1 MIVVDINSS
10 KIFFQATRI
19 STIQYKRLGAMMT
32 SLDARVS
39 SHVMSVTVQQIV
51 GNITKTVGISESKG
65 AIILVLETFV
75 LPVSIFK
82 TLISEMI
89 IYVHINKI
97 FCFKVIV
104 TFLKQGISSIHLHVL
119 LRADALFL
127 KCVKQHPIPQVC
139 VASFDNRMC
148 HSIH

>member
-89 IYVHINKI
+89 IYVHIN
-97 FCFKVIV
+97 
-104 TFLKQGISSIHLHVL
+104 
-119 LRADALFL
+119 
-127 KCVKQHPIPQVC
+127 
-139 VASFDNRMC
+139 
-148 HSIH
+148 